1 MVYIYDCDIFF
12 SVCEGID
19 NVYIDGVLAV
29 ADGYSDQRAYVLV
42 NAGEHTVSYTLSN
55 GYSGEATMLVND
67 KKVTGYKF
75 TASGDFDKTSYKIIL
90 QGIEKSGYVPESPDV
105 PAPVEPTEKD
115 DSLGITE
122 YLLIVLV
129 VLAAILVVVVA
140 IRMMRS

>member
-1 MVYIYDCDIFF
+1 MVK
-12 SVCEGID
+12 
-19 NVYIDGVLAV
+19 
-29 ADGYSDQRAYVLV
+29 
-42 NAGEHTVSYTLSN
+42 AGEHTISYILAN
-55 GYSGEATMLVND
+55 GYSGTAKMVVNGND
-67 KKVTGYKF
+67 TTGYKF
-75 TASGDFDKTSYKIIL
+75 TASGDYGSSEDYYITL

-105 PAPVEPTEKD
+105 PAPVEPTEND